1 MMRKCIISNTK
12 HKFQNKVHVHYGQ
25 FQATTT
31 QMISY
36 FLSMKMDSKKTHE
49 LTNHVIVDLT
59 HDDDISDAHKHDKA
73 DLESNT
79 EIE

>member
-12 HKFQNKVHVHYGQ
+12 HKFQNRVHAHYGR

-31 QMISY
+31 WIIAY

-59 HDDDISDAHKHDKA
+59 QDDELRNTHKHDKA